1 MGMKTARRLFI
12 AFLVV
17 AVAGFALPEAAPFG
31 VDHAYAQQTT
41 GKRKNLFDL
50 LFGNALKQQRE
61 RRDRAA
67 AKRSAERNA
76 NQRANAN
83 RAPSRKTASGTER
96 KANGNAA
103 VAAAPV
109 VKAVEKNADAAKVL
123 VIGDFMAS
131 QLASGLERMFAENPG
146 LVAVDRS
153 IALSGV
159 VRNDVQDWPSTIGA
173 MIEENKPVV
182 VVALVGM
189 NDRQQMRTQGGR
201 LPKLSDEWKAEYRSR
216 ADALAEAVR
225 DKRLPLI
232 WVGLPPVSKGGMNA
246 DYLVLNEFFRTA
258 AETAG
263 GAFVDIWQGFVD
275 EEGRYVRSGPDING
289 QIVSLRRADGI
300 NMTVSG
306 YEKLA
311 FFTEKAIKRMT
322 GFGKDALVSSLVS
335 VGLPDGFKQDQ
346 YDPAGTGKTV
356 VIALGNPAADGGN
369 ALEGGEGFLSAV
381 DARQSTSF
389 ELVAKGLG
397 AKPQDG
403 RIDSEWGDP
412 SFSLPKGETPEPVLA
427 NLRGINLKSYLDE
440 AGAQE
445 GTAAQGGDAET
456 RPQAN

>member
-1 MGMKTARRLFI
+1 MKTVRRLI
-12 AFLVV
+12 VVFLVV
-17 AVAGFALPEAAPFG
+17 AVAGFALPEAVPFG
-31 VDHAYAQQTT
+31 AGYAHAQQDS
-41 GKRKNLFDL
+41 GKRKNLFEL

-61 RRDRAA
+61 RRQRDVAKQA
-67 AKRSAERNA
+67 AKQKAT
-76 NQRANAN
+76 QRATTNS
-83 RAPSRKTASGTER
+83 APSQKTARGTGQNTR
-96 KANGNAA
+96 QNTTAA
-103 VAAAPV
+103 DAAPV
-109 VKAVEKNADAAKVL
+109 KVVEKNEDAAKVL
-123 VIGDFMAS
+123 VIGDFMAG
-131 QLASGLERMFAENPG
+131 QLASGLERMFSENPG
-146 LVAVDRS
+146 LVTIDKSA
-153 IALSGV
+153 ALSGM
-159 VRNDVQDWPSTIGA
+159 VRDDVQDWPSTVGE
-173 MIEENKPVV
+173 MIEESKPIV

-201 LPKLSDEWKAEYRSR
+201 LPKLSEEWKAAYKSR
-216 ADALAEAVR
+216 VDGLAEAVR

-232 WVGLPPVSKGGMNA
+232 WVGLPPVSKGSMNA
-246 DYLVLNEFFRTA
+246 DYLVLNEYYRTA
-258 AETAG
+258 VESVG

-275 EEGRYVRSGPDING
+275 EEGRYVRSGPNING

-369 ALEGGEGFLSAV
+369 ALEGGEGFLTAS

-397 AKPQDG
+397 AKPKDG
-403 RIDSEWGDP
+403 RIDSGWGNP

-427 NLRGINLKSYLDE
+427 NIRGISLKSYLDE
-440 AGAQE
+440 AAAGE
-445 GTAAQGGDAET
+445 GEATQDGEAET
-456 RPQAN
+456 QPQTN